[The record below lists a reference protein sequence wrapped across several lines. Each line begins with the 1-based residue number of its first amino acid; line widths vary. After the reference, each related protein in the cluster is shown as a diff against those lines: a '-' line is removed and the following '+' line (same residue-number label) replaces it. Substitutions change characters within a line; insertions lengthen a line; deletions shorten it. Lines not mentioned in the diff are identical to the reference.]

1 MRFSDLIGNDALK
14 ASLVRMVE
22 SGRTP
27 HALLFVE
34 QEGMGGAGFAVALSQ
49 YLNCKNHV
57 PSDFGG
63 DSCGECPACRSHAN
77 LVWPDLHFAFPVNA
91 TASLSDSDKKRPVS
105 RLFMAEWNNLL
116 KSNPYFSEHDLAEA
130 IGIENKAGNISV
142 NEAKEIADTLSMH
155 AYDSDYKVMVIWLPE
170 KMNMEASNKL
180 LKLLEEPQPGTVFI
194 LVTRQIEKLL
204 PTIVSR
210 CQIVRLQPIEQ
221 HQLAGALAEKYEL
234 DEADAMNYANLA
246 AGSYGRAMELIS
258 GEESFNEADELLRS
272 LLEESLNKS
281 LAGVLAV
288 SENLTSL
295 GKEAQRRFCVYAEN
309 YIRKIFVTAESVPG
323 ISYAR
328 NQEKDYIQSLASRIK
343 PGFYQKIIGALD
355 TAIAAIDGN
364 VLAKLVFTDLCNRF
378 YLYI

>member
-14 ASLVRMVE
+14 ASLVKMVE

-34 QEGMGGAGFAVALSQ
+34 QEGMGAAGFAVALSQ

-77 LVWPDLHFAFPVNA
+77 LAWPDLHFAFPVNA
-91 TASLSDSDKKRPVS
+91 TASLSDADKKRPVS
-105 RLFMAEWNNLL
+105 RLFMAEWNKLL

-142 NEAKEIADTLSMH
+142 NEAKEISDTLSMH

-180 LKLLEEPQPGTVFI
+180 LKLLEEPQPGTLFI

-204 PTIVSR
+204 STIVSR
-210 CQIVRLQPIEQ
+210 CQIVRLQPMEQ
-221 HQLAGALAEKYEL
+221 YQLAEVLAAGFEL
-234 DEADAMNYANLA
+234 DEADAMSYANLA
-246 AGSYGRAMELIS
+246 AGSYGRAKELIS
-258 GEESFNEADELLRS
+258 GEESFTEADELLRS
-272 LLEESLNKS
+272 LLEEALKHS

-288 SENLTSL
+288 SENLTGL
-295 GKEAQRRFCVYAEN
+295 GKEAQRRFCIYAEN
-309 YIRKIFVTAESVPG
+309 YIRKIFMMSENVPG
-323 ISYAR
+323 ISYTKR
-328 NQEKDYIQSLASRIK
+328 QEEDYIKSLAARIK
-343 PGFYQKIIGALD
+343 PTFYQKIIGALD

>member
-34 QEGMGGAGFAVALSQ
+34 QEGMGAVGFAVALSQ

-57 PSDFGG
+57 ASEFGG

-91 TASLSDSDKKRPVS
+91 TSSLADADKKRPVS

-116 KSNPYFSEHDLAEA
+116 KSNPYFSAHDLAEA
-130 IGIENKAGNISV
+130 IGIENKAANISV
-142 NEAKEIADTLSMH
+142 NEAKEIAETLSMH
-155 AYDSDYKVMVIWLPE
+155 AYDSDYKVMVIWQPE
-170 KMNMEASNKL
+170 RMNAEASNKL
-180 LKLLEEPQPGTVFI
+180 LKLLEEPQPGTLFI
-194 LVTRQIEKLL
+194 LVTRQMEKLL

-210 CQIVRLQPIEQ
+210 CQIVRLQPVEQ
-221 HQLAGALAEKYEL
+221 PRLAEALAANFNL
-234 DEADAMNYANLA
+234 DQADALNYANLA
-246 AGSYGRAMELIS
+246 AGSYGRAVELVN
-258 GEESFNEADELLRS
+258 GEESASEVDELLRN
-272 LLEESLNKS
+272 LLEEALNHSLS
-281 LAGVLAV
+281 GVLAV
-288 SENLTSL
+288 SDNLISL
-295 GKEAQRRFCVYAEN
+295 GKEAQRRFCVYAES
-309 YIRKIFVTAESVPG
+309 YIRKIFVTAENVPG
-323 ISYAR
+323 ISYAK
-328 NQEKDYIQSLASRIK
+328 NQEQDYIKGLAARIK
-343 PGFYQKIIGALD
+343 PGFYPRIIAALD